1 MSNPAP
7 PKRKRAYRHRVT
19 CSECKK
25 DIIAEYQDAH
35 ARTKHIGKKVKF
47 TVSRAAN
54 QSQLVFTGGDETITN
69 MLKCSKIDADS
80 VGSDLQNDSS
90 TDTVD
95 SLDTALDKSEI
106 EAIQVN
112 NGARRARVTCEFMD
126 VGVTDE
132 SEIMDKGNSDKSEI
146 MDMESIDNGA
156 DNGASA
162 PDTTEIVDNGA
173 NSEIVHSANR
183 DMSISVVIDNS
194 VPEKSLKSVIMDN
207 GAPDKSDIV
216 DDAHNSSLDTNLY
229 SGTCQKSSD
238 IDEGPQQPM
247 LKCYDPKKIGSES
260 FSRDFN
266 PAWYK
271 RYPWLSYNCETK
283 KACCYPCQKYLN
295 VHDFTFDNWK
305 KLERLTK
312 HHKSESHQTTMAKWI
327 ESRANKKRN
336 TSILSKLQE
345 SHKQYVKE
353 NRDFLKVIIECL
365 MFTAQQNIA
374 QRCHDEQRDSL
385 SNSSDVNRGN
395 FLELIHLRCKDIAW
409 LKDKLHSQLQK
420 HAQWTSPVIQNELL
434 QIIADLIRKRI
445 INDVRASGWYGIILD
460 ETSDISRTEQV
471 SLCLSFA
478 LNGKKKEAFID
489 FYSTKSTEGEVLYE
503 LVKSAIT
510 ELNLDLKNIVGKAF
524 DGAANMNGVHKG
536 LSTRMEECS
545 PLGIYVHCYGHVLN
559 LALQDTLTQIEPLR
573 NTLGTIQALYNFLE
587 ASPKRHAL
595 FSDTEVQGE
604 DLKLTLKSLSA
615 TRWSCRWEAVKA
627 VYGQM
632 ERIVKA
638 LLTLSSDKDPKTYS
652 ESRALLTVICDLE
665 FIFGLCVLKVIL
677 SNTNSLCRYLQGK
690 TVDVI
695 SARRNADMTIQT
707 LRQCR
712 SEESFNS
719 VWQIAS
725 AMGLKM
731 KKWLTN
737 SQFELRGARTP
748 RQTPSRRLQALV
760 GEHAQR
766 QTRLTPESH
775 HCINTYYASIDK
787 VLSEL
792 ELRFSGND
800 QEILC
805 ALGNIC
811 HSETPDK
818 ESFSRVAKF
827 YEIDGDILEAEQ
839 KMYAS
844 FRRVRGLGYMT
855 VSEMLETMHENDLFD
870 MLPEFS
876 NVVHIL
882 AVIPATSCSAERS
895 FSTFRRLKTYLRSTM
910 GQQRVSNIALI
921 NIERA
926 YANSVVNNDMDRIID
941 IFGRRNGRDS
951 YFF

>member
-7 PKRKRAYRHRVT
+7 QKRKRAYRHRVT

-25 DIIAEYQDAH
+25 DIVAEYQDAH
-35 ARTKHIGKKVKF
+35 ARTKHIGKRVKF
-47 TVSRAAN
+47 TVSRAPN
-54 QSQLVFTGGDETITN
+54 QSQLGFTGGDETIN
-69 MLKCSKIDADS
+69 MLKYSKIDAED
-80 VGSDLQNDSS
+80 VGSDLQNDNS
-90 TDTVD
+90 TDIVD
-95 SLDTALDKSEI
+95 SLDTAPDKSEI
-106 EAIQVN
+106 EMIQVN
-112 NGARRARVTCEFMD
+112 NGVRRAPATSEFMD
-126 VGVTDE
+126 VGVIDE
-132 SEIMDKGNSDKSEI
+132 SEIMDKGNSDKAEI
-146 MDMESIDNGA
+146 MAMENIHNSA

-173 NSEIVHSANR
+173 NSEIVHSADR

-194 VPEKSLKSVIMDN
+194 DLEKSLKSVIMDN
-207 GAPDKSDIV
+207 GAPDKTDTV
-216 DDAHNSSLDTNLY
+216 DGAHNSSLDTNVY

-238 IDEGPQQPM
+238 IDEGPQQPI
-247 LKCYDPKKIGSES
+247 LKCYDPKKFGSES

-271 RYPWLSYNCETK
+271 RYPWLSYNWETK
-283 KACCYPCQKYLN
+283 TACCYPCQKYLN
-295 VHDFTFDNWK
+295 AHDFTFDNWK
-305 KLERLTK
+305 KIERLTK
-312 HHKSESHQTTMAKWI
+312 HHKSENHQTAMAKWI
-327 ESRANKKRN
+327 DSRANKKKN

-353 NRDFLKVIIECL
+353 NRDYFKVIIECL

-374 QRCHDEQRDSL
+374 QRGHDEQRDSL

-409 LKDKLHSQLQK
+409 LKDKLESQLQK

-434 QIIADLIRKRI
+434 QIIADLIRERI
-445 INDVRASGWYGIILD
+445 TNDVRTSGWYGIILD
-460 ETSDISRTEQV
+460 ETSDISRSEQV

-478 LNGKKKEAFID
+478 LNGTKKEAFIG

-559 LALQDTLTQIEPLR
+559 LALQDTMTQIEPLR
-573 NTLGTIQALYNFLE
+573 NALGTIQALYNFLE

-604 DLKLTLKSLSA
+604 DLKLTLKSLST
-615 TRWSCRWEAVKA
+615 TRWSCRWEAAKA
-627 VYGQM
+627 VHGQM

-652 ESRALLTVICDLE
+652 ESRALLTAICDLE
-665 FIFGLCVLKVIL
+665 FVFGLCVLKVIL

-695 SARRNADMTIQT
+695 SARRNADLTIQT

-712 SEESFNS
+712 SEESFKS
-719 VWQIAS
+719 VWQLAS

-731 KKWLTN
+731 KNWLTN
-737 SQFELRGARTP
+737 SQFELREARAP

-766 QTRLTPESH
+766 QTQLTPESH
-775 HCINTYYASIDK
+775 HRINTYYASIDK

-805 ALGNIC
+805 DLGNIC
-811 HSETPDK
+811 QSEAPDK
-818 ESFSRVAKF
+818 ESF
-827 YEIDGDILEAEQ
+827 
-839 KMYAS
+839 
-844 FRRVRGLGYMT
+844 
-855 VSEMLETMHENDLFD
+855 
-870 MLPEFS
+870 LP
-876 NVVHIL
+876 
-882 AVIPATSCSAERS
+882 SC
-895 FSTFRRLKTYLRSTM
+895 
-910 GQQRVSNIALI
+910 
-921 NIERA
+921 
-926 YANSVVNNDMDRIID
+926 
-941 IFGRRNGRDS
+941 
-951 YFF
+951 

>member
-1 MSNPAP
+1 MSNPVP
-7 PKRKRAYRHRVT
+7 QKRKRAYRHCVT

-25 DIIAEYQDAH
+25 DIVAEYQDAR
-35 ARTKHIGKKVKF
+35 ARTKHIGKRVKF
-47 TVSRAAN
+47 TVSRAPN
-54 QSQLVFTGGDETITN
+54 QSQLGFTGGDETIN
-69 MLKCSKIDADS
+69 MLKYSKIDAED
-80 VGSDLQNDSS
+80 VGSDLQNDNS
-90 TDTVD
+90 TDIVD
-95 SLDTALDKSEI
+95 SLDTAPDKSEI
-106 EAIQVN
+106 EMIQVN
-112 NGARRARVTCEFMD
+112 NGVRRAPATSEFMD
-126 VGVTDE
+126 VGVIDE
-132 SEIMDKGNSDKSEI
+132 SEIMDKGNSDKAEI
-146 MDMESIDNGA
+146 MAMENIHNSA

-173 NSEIVHSANR
+173 NSEIVHSADR

-194 VPEKSLKSVIMDN
+194 DLEKSLKSVIMDN
-207 GAPDKSDIV
+207 GAPDKTDTV
-216 DDAHNSSLDTNLY
+216 DGAHNSSLDTNVY

-238 IDEGPQQPM
+238 IDEGPQQPI
-247 LKCYDPKKIGSES
+247 LKCYDPKKFGSES

-271 RYPWLSYNCETK
+271 RYPWLSYNNCETK
-283 KACCYPCQKYLN
+283 TACCYPCQKYLN
-295 VHDFTFDNWK
+295 AHDFTFDNWK
-305 KLERLTK
+305 KIERLTK
-312 HHKSESHQTTMAKWI
+312 HHKSENHQTAMAKWI
-327 ESRANKKRN
+327 DSRANKKKN

-353 NRDFLKVIIECL
+353 NRDYFKVIIECL

-374 QRCHDEQRDSL
+374 QRGHDEQRDSL

-409 LKDKLHSQLQK
+409 LKDKLESQLQK

-434 QIIADLIRKRI
+434 QIIADLIRERI
-445 INDVRASGWYGIILD
+445 TNDVRTSGWYGIILD

-478 LNGKKKEAFID
+478 LNGTKKEAFIG
-489 FYSTKSTEGEVLYE
+489 FYSTKSTEGEALYE

-559 LALQDTLTQIEPLR
+559 LALQDTMTQIEPLR
-573 NTLGTIQALYNFLE
+573 NALGTIQALYNFLE

-604 DLKLTLKSLSA
+604 DLKLTLKSLST
-615 TRWSCRWEAVKA
+615 TRWSCRWEAAKA
-627 VYGQM
+627 VHGQM

-652 ESRALLTVICDLE
+652 ESRALLTAICDLE
-665 FIFGLCVLKVIL
+665 FVFGLCVLKVIL

-695 SARRNADMTIQT
+695 SARRNADLTIQT

-712 SEESFNS
+712 SEESFKS
-719 VWQIAS
+719 VWQLAS

-731 KKWLTN
+731 KNWLTN
-737 SQFELRGARTP
+737 SQFELREARAP

-766 QTRLTPESH
+766 QTQLTPESH
-775 HCINTYYASIDK
+775 HRINTYYASIDK

-805 ALGNIC
+805 DLGNIC
-811 HSETPDK
+811 QSEAPDK
-818 ESFSRVAKF
+818 ESF
-827 YEIDGDILEAEQ
+827 
-839 KMYAS
+839 
-844 FRRVRGLGYMT
+844 
-855 VSEMLETMHENDLFD
+855 
-870 MLPEFS
+870 LP
-876 NVVHIL
+876 
-882 AVIPATSCSAERS
+882 SC
-895 FSTFRRLKTYLRSTM
+895 
-910 GQQRVSNIALI
+910 
-921 NIERA
+921 
-926 YANSVVNNDMDRIID
+926 
-941 IFGRRNGRDS
+941 
-951 YFF
+951 

>member
-7 PKRKRAYRHRVT
+7 QKRKRAYRHRVT

-25 DIIAEYQDAH
+25 DIVAEYQDAR
-35 ARTKHIGKKVKF
+35 ARTKHIGKRVKF
-47 TVSRAAN
+47 TVSRAPN
-54 QSQLVFTGGDETITN
+54 QSQLGFTGGDETIN
-69 MLKCSKIDADS
+69 MLKYSKIDAED
-80 VGSDLQNDSS
+80 VGSDLQNDNS
-90 TDTVD
+90 TDIVD
-95 SLDTALDKSEI
+95 SLDTAPDKSEI
-106 EAIQVN
+106 EMIQVN
-112 NGARRARVTCEFMD
+112 NGVRRAPATSEFMD
-126 VGVTDE
+126 VGVIDE
-132 SEIMDKGNSDKSEI
+132 SEIMDKGNSDKAEI
-146 MDMESIDNGA
+146 MAMENIHNSA

-173 NSEIVHSANR
+173 NSEIVHSADR

-194 VPEKSLKSVIMDN
+194 DLEKSLKSVIMDN
-207 GAPDKSDIV
+207 GAPDKTDTV
-216 DDAHNSSLDTNLY
+216 DGAHNSSLDTNVY

-238 IDEGPQQPM
+238 IDEGPQQPI
-247 LKCYDPKKIGSES
+247 LKCYDPKKFGSES

-271 RYPWLSYNCETK
+271 RYPWLSYNNCETK
-283 KACCYPCQKYLN
+283 TACCYPCQKYLN
-295 VHDFTFDNWK
+295 AHDFTFDNWK
-305 KLERLTK
+305 KIERLTK
-312 HHKSESHQTTMAKWI
+312 HHKSENHQTAMAKWI
-327 ESRANKKRN
+327 DSRANKKKN

-353 NRDFLKVIIECL
+353 NRDYFKVIIECL

-374 QRCHDEQRDSL
+374 QRDHDEQRDSL

-409 LKDKLHSQLQK
+409 LKDKLESQLQK

-434 QIIADLIRKRI
+434 QIIADLIRERI
-445 INDVRASGWYGIILD
+445 TNDVRTSGWYGIILD

-478 LNGKKKEAFID
+478 LNGTKKEAFIG
-489 FYSTKSTEGEVLYE
+489 FYSTKSTEGEALYE

-559 LALQDTLTQIEPLR
+559 LALQDTMTQIEPLR
-573 NTLGTIQALYNFLE
+573 NALGTIQALYNFLE

-604 DLKLTLKSLSA
+604 DLKLTLKSLST
-615 TRWSCRWEAVKA
+615 TRWSCRWEAAKA
-627 VYGQM
+627 VHGQM

-652 ESRALLTVICDLE
+652 ESRALLTAICDLE
-665 FIFGLCVLKVIL
+665 FVFGLCVLKVIL

-695 SARRNADMTIQT
+695 SARRNADLTIQT

-712 SEESFNS
+712 SEESFKS
-719 VWQIAS
+719 VWQLAS

-731 KKWLTN
+731 KNWLTN
-737 SQFELRGARTP
+737 SQFELREARAP

-766 QTRLTPESH
+766 QTQLTPESH
-775 HCINTYYASIDK
+775 HRINTYYASIDK

-805 ALGNIC
+805 DLGNIC
-811 HSETPDK
+811 QSEAPDK
-818 ESFSRVAKF
+818 ESF
-827 YEIDGDILEAEQ
+827 
-839 KMYAS
+839 
-844 FRRVRGLGYMT
+844 
-855 VSEMLETMHENDLFD
+855 
-870 MLPEFS
+870 LP
-876 NVVHIL
+876 
-882 AVIPATSCSAERS
+882 SC
-895 FSTFRRLKTYLRSTM
+895 
-910 GQQRVSNIALI
+910 
-921 NIERA
+921 
-926 YANSVVNNDMDRIID
+926 
-941 IFGRRNGRDS
+941 
-951 YFF
+951 